1 MCGILSILNNN
12 GDSATNKIDDSTVKK
27 AFELGQGRG
36 PESSNIKSE
45 TNAWFGFH
53 RLAINGLTADSNQ
66 PLIIDNIMLLCNGEI
81 YNYKELYS
89 HVDDKA
95 TTNSDC
101 EIIIHL
107 YKKYGIEKTLSVL
120 NGEFAFILYDMR
132 YSTDMKNNYMYIARD
147 PLGVRPLYIS
157 YLDNSDSPIISIASE
172 MKVLS
177 LLLSGSKNI
186 NTITPF
192 PPGTFHKLAK
202 PYKGVKSHWT
212 LQTTRRY
219 FDVNDNFSH
228 DNSVT
233 TFIFNTEYTRSLYET
248 NVSIDNKLNYN
259 NTEKHHKKRL
269 AMYEMYKQTICK
281 SLNEA
286 VKRRVSGTTERP
298 VACLLSGGLDSS
310 LIAALTK
317 KYYKGVLET
326 FSIGMKGSEDLKKA
340 QIVAKHIGSV
350 HTEVVVTKDELFD
363 AIPETIRAIESYDT
377 TTVRASVGNY
387 LLGKYISKHSNAKVI
402 MNGDGSDELTGG
414 YIYFLKSPNNMS
426 FDGECRRLLNDIH
439 YFDVLRSDKSIS
451 SHGLEPR
458 TAFLDTDF
466 VKCYLGIPAEFRNPL
481 DQGMR
486 IEKLLLRQAFDT
498 FEPELLPTEILW
510 RKKEA
515 FSDGVSGNDGSWYK
529 IITEKIARI
538 QNDVSLD
545 RDRSKTSEDN
555 KNKNIINPPQTE
567 EQMYYR
573 RIYEDAYPNTENAA
587 IPYFWMPKFIDGATD
602 PSARSLDIYNEGVC
616 VCVES

>member
-1 MCGILSILNNN
+1 MCGILTILNNKK
-12 GDSATNKIDDSTVKK
+12 TLDDTIIQN
-27 AFELGQGRG
+27 AFELGKSRG
-36 PESSNIKSE
+36 PESSTVKSE

-53 RLAINGLTADSNQ
+53 RLAINGLTNVSDQ
-66 PLIIDNIMLLCNGEI
+66 PLVVDNIMLLCNGEI

-89 HVDDKA
+89 HVNDKPV
-95 TTNSDC
+95 TGSDC

-120 NGEFAFILYDMR
+120 NGEFSFILYDMR
-132 YSTDMKNNYMYIARD
+132 YSPDKKSNYMYIARD

-157 YLDNSDSPIISIASE
+157 YAENSNEPTICIASE
-172 MKVLS
+172 LKVLS
-177 LLLSGSKNI
+177 LLLSETKSI

-192 PPGTFHKLAK
+192 YPGTFQTLAK
-202 PYKGVKSHWT
+202 SYNFPNSIWRLRNSK
-212 LQTTRRY
+212 RY
-219 FDVNDNFSH
+219 FDVNTNFSH
-228 DNSVT
+228 ANSVT
-233 TFIFNTEYTRSLYET
+233 TFVFNTEHTRTLYET
-248 NVSIDNKLNYN
+248 NVSAENKLNS
-259 NTEKHHKKRL
+259 NTTNEDNRKKKL
-269 AMYEMYKQTICK
+269 AMYEMYRQTICK
-281 SLNEA
+281 KLNEA
-286 VKRRVSGTTERP
+286 VKRRVVGTTERP

-310 LIAALTK
+310 LIAALVK

-326 FSIGMKGSEDLKKA
+326 FSIGMKGSEDLKNA

-350 HTEVVVTKDELFD
+350 HTEVVVTKEELFD
-363 AIPETIRAIESYDT
+363 AIPEVIRAIESYDT

-387 LLGKYISKHSNAKVI
+387 LLGKYISTHSKAKVI

-414 YIYFLKSPNNMS
+414 YIYFLKSPNSMS
-426 FDGECRRLLNDIH
+426 FDGECRRLLDDIH

-458 TAFLDTDF
+458 TAFLDTEF
-466 VKCYLGIPAEFRNPL
+466 VKSYLGIPAEFRNPL
-481 DQGMR
+481 EQGIH

-529 IITEKIARI
+529 IITEKIA
-538 QNDVSLD
+538 SLKPE
-545 RDRSKTSEDN
+545 SKLWARKTMS
-555 KNKNIINPPQTE
+555 NPPKTE

-573 RIYEDAYPNTENAA
+573 RIYEDAYPNTENA
-587 IPYFWMPKFIDGATD
+587 IPYLWMPKFIDGATD
-602 PSARSLDIYNEGVC
+602 PSARTLDIYTA
-616 VCVES
+616 SSATS

>member
-1 MCGILSILNNN
+1 MCGILSILNNDN
-12 GDSATNKIDDSTVKK
+12 HNENENEKNKKIEEETIKK
-27 AFELGQGRG
+27 AFELGKNRG
-36 PESSNIKSE
+36 PESSTIKSE

-53 RLAINGLTADSNQ
+53 RLAINGLTTESDQ

-81 YNYKELYS
+81 YNYKELYT
-89 HVDDKA
+89 HVDNNPV
-95 TTNSDC
+95 TSSDC

-132 YSTDMKNNYMYIARD
+132 YNPNNKNNYMYIARD

-157 YLDNSDSPIISIASE
+157 YSDDNIISIASE
-172 MKVLS
+172 LKVLFS
-177 LLLSGSKNI
+177 LLSDSQRTQ
-186 NTITPF
+186 TITPF
-192 PPGTFHKLAK
+192 SPGTFQRLAK
-202 PYKGVKSHWT
+202 SYELSQSEWR
-212 LQTTRRY
+212 LQMSKRY
-219 FDVNDNFSH
+219 FDVNSNFAYA
-228 DNSVT
+228 NSVT
-233 TFIFNTEYTRSLYET
+233 TFIFNTEHTRSLYET
-248 NVSIDNKLNYN
+248 NVSIENKLNAIEDTQY
-259 NTEKHHKKRL
+259 KKKI
-269 AMYEMYKQTICK
+269 AMCEMYKQTICNK
-281 SLNEA
+281 LNEA
-286 VKRRVSGTTERP
+286 VKRRVVGTTDRP

-326 FSIGMKGSEDLKKA
+326 FSIGMKGSQDLKNA

-363 AIPETIRAIESYDT
+363 AIPEVIRAIESYDT

-387 LLGKYISKHSNAKVI
+387 LLGKYISKNSKAKVI

-414 YIYFLKSPNNMS
+414 YIYFLKSPNSMS

-458 TAFLDTDF
+458 TAFLDTEF

-481 DQGMR
+481 ESGKR
-486 IEKLLLRQAFDT
+486 VEKLLLREAFDS

-529 IITEKIARI
+529 IITEKINKI
-538 QNDVSLD
+538 KLEKEFGVIN
-545 RDRSKTSEDN
+545 SKMWSS
-555 KNKNIINPPQTE
+555 KHIINPPTTD

-573 RIYEDAYPNTENAA
+573 RIFEDAYPTAEDT
-587 IPYFWMPKFIDGATD
+587 IPYFWMPKFIDGVTD
-602 PSARSLDIYNEGVC
+602 PSARSLDIYTT
-616 VCVES
+616 S